1 MVQRLDSV
9 MRFPVGCGPH
19 SVSEAAGDGGRHNG
33 YANLAGVSEAERLGR
48 RVSILSMAVSGALA
62 VIKISAGL
70 VAGSTAVVA
79 DGVESAGDVLA
90 SAVIL
95 VGLWV
100 ASRPPDENHP
110 YGHGRVE
117 TLTGLG
123 VGIALAVTGV
133 LIAWRSMLSIDD
145 SHSPPEVWVVSTL
158 LLSIAAKAALSTYK
172 FRVGRRIGSS
182 ALVADAWNDTVD
194 ILSGTVALVAVGLT
208 IFDPTHFLQAD
219 HWGGGVVGV
228 IVVVL
233 GLQVIRETALHLM
246 DTMPSDRRMRLIR
259 ESALK
264 VPGALAVEKC
274 FARKTGLRYHVDLH
288 LEVDPELTVRASHS
302 IAEEVRNHVKDELP
316 WVADVLIHVEPF
328 GGTGWHGRD
337 GQQNG

>member
-1 MVQRLDSV
+1 
-9 MRFPVGCGPH
+9 
-19 SVSEAAGDGGRHNG
+19 
-33 YANLAGVSEAERLGR
+33 
-48 RVSILSMAVSGALA
+48 MAVSGALA

-70 VAGSTAVVA
+70 LAGSTAVVA
-79 DGVESAGDVLA
+79 DGFDRAGDVRA
-90 SAVIL
+90 SAGIL
-95 VGLWV
+95 VGVVV
-100 ASRPPDENHP
+100 ASRPPDENHT
-110 YGHGRVE
+110 YGHGRFE

-123 VGIALAVTGV
+123 VGIALAVTGI
-133 LIAWRSMLSIDD
+133 LIAWRSMLSIDEP
-145 SHSPPEVWVVSTL
+145 HSPPEVWVISTL

-172 FRVGRRIGSS
+172 FKAGRRIGSS

-194 ILSGTVALVAVGLT
+194 ILSGTVALVAVALT
-208 IFDPTHFLQAD
+208 IYDPAHFLQAD

-228 IVVVL
+228 IVVIL

-246 DTMPSDRRMRLIR
+246 DTMPSGRRMMLIR
-259 ESALK
+259 ESAMK

-328 GGTGWHGRD
+328 GGTNWRGKEDQRHG
-337 GQQNG
+337 